1 MDMTVF
7 SLFCCVAT
15 GPQMPAAAPM
25 EAAPAVFAAALDTV
39 NPLRGGVRLPI
50 PVDTPRA
57 RPRVIEVSDW
67 YARRLTIHRYTAY
80 GTIPVF
86 AAQWAAGK
94 KLYDESRAA
103 PTWAKTVHRVGATT
117 LAGMFTVNTVTGLWN
132 WWDSRMVAQGRV
144 LRTVHVLSMLT
155 ADAAFTYAG
164 AKLSNEAE
172 TDASKRRLH
181 RTVALSAMGLTVVS
195 GTAMK
200 LWNR

>member
-1 MDMTVF
+1 MDMTVLGF
-7 SLFCCVAT
+7 LCCLAT
-15 GPQMPAAAPM
+15 GAASPAVPPLAEYP
-25 EAAPAVFAAALDTV
+25 PVFAAALDTV
-39 NPLRGGVRLPI
+39 NPLRARVSI
-50 PVDTPRA
+50 PTDTPRA

-67 YARRLTIHRYTAY
+67 YSRRLTIHRYTAY

-86 AAQWAAGK
+86 TAQWIAGK

-103 PTWAKTVHRVGATT
+103 PTWAKTVHRAGATA

-132 WWDSRMVAQGRV
+132 WWDSRMLAQGRV
-144 LRTVHVLSMLT
+144 LRTVHAFSMLT

>member
-1 MDMTVF
+1 MDLTVF
-7 SLFCCVAT
+7 GLMCCLATGVAT
-15 GPQMPAAAPM
+15 PGTAPL
-25 EAAPAVFAAALDTV
+25 PGTPVFAAGLDTV
-39 NPLRGGVRLPI
+39 NPFRARVAI
-50 PVDTPRA
+50 PTDTPRA

-86 AAQWAAGK
+86 AAQWIAGK

-103 PTWAKTVHRVGATT
+103 PTWAKTVHRAGATA

-132 WWDSRMVAQGRV
+132 WWDSRMLAQGRV
-144 LRTVHVLSMLT
+144 LRTIHAFSMLT

-181 RTVALSAMGLTVVS
+181 RTVALSAMGLTMIS